1 MKSVIVA
8 NDFLT
13 TLANNDVSKLTRG
26 QAVLLNSAG
35 KVVAAVSDVK
45 DDEMLQFVLGLGD
58 GKVKRGVWINSKW
71 SKQHKEKYLAPVDK
85 TYKFTNL
92 VANRGIGY
100 QGFDAEVIISCKPIN
115 SFGGYPL
122 EVYNASVTING
133 IDETS
138 ADIIARLKVEVK
150 KTLTKINARFGA
162 DSITIDDFTE
172 ASVTFTGAAGF
183 EYYVTF
189 DGILRAT
196 LEEGTENQ
204 TPVGTYDQVAKLEK
218 EADVAGVGYNP
229 NFKEYDR
236 VYGDIFTATEGV
248 RYNTY
253 VITSRADFTHPFNL
267 HTEGLQVTQFIA
279 IDNTNTSAITKL
291 EGVLALIK

>member
-1 MKSVIVA
+1 M
-8 NDFLT
+8 
-13 TLANNDVSKLTRG
+13 
-26 QAVLLNSAG
+26 
-35 KVVAAVSDVK
+35 
-45 DDEMLQFVLGLGD
+45 
-58 GKVKRGVWINSKW
+58 
-71 SKQHKEKYLAPVDK
+71 
-85 TYKFTNL
+85 
-92 VANRGIGY
+92 
-100 QGFDAEVIISCKPIN
+100 
-115 SFGGYPL
+115 
-122 EVYNASVTING
+122 
-133 IDETS
+133 
-138 ADIIARLKVEVK
+138 RLKN
-150 KTLTKINARFGA
+150 TLTKINARFGA

-248 RYNTY
+248 MYDTY

-279 IDNTNTSAITKL
+279 IDNTKTSAITAL

>member
-1 MKSVIVA
+1 MALVQEIILQPRWDAKEFDLIKQS
-8 NDFLT
+8 
-13 TLANNDVSKLTRG
+13 TLSQILQQKADP
-26 QAVLLNSAG
+26 NS
-35 KVVAAVSDVK
+35 
-45 DDEMLQFVLGLGD
+45 
-58 GKVKRGVWINSKW
+58 
-71 SKQHKEKYLAPVDK
+71 
-85 TYKFTNL
+85 
-92 VANRGIGY
+92 
-100 QGFDAEVIISCKPIN
+100 
-115 SFGGYPL
+115 
-122 EVYNASVTING
+122 
-133 IDETS
+133 
-138 ADIIARLKVEVK
+138 IARNEFK
-150 KTLTKINARFGA
+150 KLIYGNESILSNNRMGTENAVN
-162 DSITIDDFTE
+162 SITIDDFTE

-248 RYNTY
+248 MYDTY

-279 IDNTNTSAITKL
+279 IDNTKTSAITAL